1 MSLHERILQDIE
13 QRILSGMWPPGH
25 RIPSEHELTETYACS
40 RMTVN
45 KVLSQL
51 ARAGLVERRRKA
63 GTFVMRQQS
72 RSAVLEIHDIRMEV
86 AALGQ
91 SYRYEVLS
99 SKKRRSNRL
108 DMDRLGLTAVQSV
121 LDIATLH
128 YAAERPFCLEE
139 RLINLEAVP
148 AAAEEDFS
156 MESPGPWLVHHVPWT
171 SAEHRIRAEGAPEHV
186 ATLLNIE
193 SQTPCLLVQR
203 RTWIGNL
210 PVTSVRLHYPGDG
223 HELTARFSPST
234 SDGQEKPMTSKP
246 RWSSTSA
253 VKAARP

>member
-1 MSLHERILQDIE
+1 MMRTRSVSSSLHERILQDIE
-13 QRILSGMWPPGH
+13 QKILSGQWSPGR
-25 RIPSEHELTETYACS
+25 RIASEHELTETYQCS

-45 KVLSQL
+45 KVLTQL

-91 SYRYEVLS
+91 PYRYEVIS
-99 SKKRRSNRL
+99 SKKRRSSRL
-108 DMDRLGLTAVQSV
+108 DMDFLGLAEINPV
-121 LDIATLH
+121 LQIVTLH
-128 YAAERPFCLEE
+128 YAADQPFCLEE
-139 RLINLEAVP
+139 RLINLQAVP
-148 AAAEEDFS
+148 AAAEQDFS
-156 MESPGPWLVHHVPWT
+156 KESPGPWLVHHVPWT
-171 SAEHRIRAEGAPEHV
+171 SAEHRIRAEGAPEEV
-186 ATLLNIE
+186 ALLLKIE
-193 SQTPCLLVQR
+193 PQTPCLLVQR

-234 SDGQEKPMTSKP
+234 AAITSDS
-246 RWSSTSA
+246 
-253 VKAARP
+253 